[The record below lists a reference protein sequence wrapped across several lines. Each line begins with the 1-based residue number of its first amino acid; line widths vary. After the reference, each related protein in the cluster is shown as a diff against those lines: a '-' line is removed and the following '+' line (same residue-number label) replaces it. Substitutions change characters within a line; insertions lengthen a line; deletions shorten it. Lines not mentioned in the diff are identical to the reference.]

1 MTLKTAWMKK
11 YPAAHCWSFGDSPA
25 LADELLA
32 LIISGKKRGTC
43 GSLASFQQEMPA
55 VTPGAYHIVLN
66 GRGEAACVIRTLSLT
81 LVRFDEVSP
90 TQAVLEGE
98 GDLSLDYWRQAH
110 REFFEREG
118 SFAPNMELVYETFA
132 LIEAVPQEEAEIG

>member
-1 MTLKTAWMKK
+1 MTALKTAWLEK

-32 LIISGKKRGTC
+32 LVIAGKKRGTC
-43 GSLASFQQEMPA
+43 GSLASFRQETPA

-81 LVRFDEVSP
+81 LVRFDEVSAA
-90 TQAVLEGE
+90 QAALEGE

-118 SFAPNMELVYETFA
+118 CFAPDMELVYETFT
-132 LIEAVPQEEAEIG
+132 LVEAAP